1 MNTFGIKND
10 NYSRLKLSNL
20 ACKSASASDGVTA
33 LEFAPPLV
41 PPFPPAPIAAAC
53 GCLLPAATD
62 NEPDACKTNK
72 FLSFAFNSKFKTFPL
87 NKPLVIRTIDRPI
100 EVPIHQEFAIQWHRT
115 PLHLLHL
122 PSHHQ
127 YVR

>member
-10 NYSRLKLSNL
+10 IYSRLKLSNL

-33 LEFAPPLV
+33 LEPPLL

-62 NEPDACKTNK
+62 NEPDACKNNQLAL
-72 FLSFAFNSKFKTFPL
+72 LS
-87 NKPLVIRTIDRPI
+87 
-100 EVPIHQEFAIQWHRT
+100 IQK
-115 PLHLLHL
+115 
-122 PSHHQ
+122 
-127 YVR
+127 